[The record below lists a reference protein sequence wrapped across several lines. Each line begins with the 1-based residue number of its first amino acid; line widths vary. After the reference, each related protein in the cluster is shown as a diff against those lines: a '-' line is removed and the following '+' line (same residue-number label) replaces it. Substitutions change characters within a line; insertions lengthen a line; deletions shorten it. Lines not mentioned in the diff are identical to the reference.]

1 MINGL
6 IGEADI
12 SQGKLAK
19 ALGISSSMLSNY
31 LSGKNIPTMELI
43 AKCRDIFSLENEGIK
58 EIFAKTFL
66 SSAQSNHTIHLD
78 TRFFNP
84 KRLDLLVK
92 AILICMLYPE
102 NMDYNIVKLPDPGL
116 VRLGSLFSEYY
127 KALDHK
133 VDYKPPAQDE
143 KDKIAP
149 KNDI

>member
-12 SQGKLAK
+12 SQGTLAK
-19 ALGISSSMLSNY
+19 DLGISPSMLSNY

-43 AKCRDIFSLENEGIK
+43 EKCRKRFSLENKGIK

-92 AILICMLYPE
+92 AILIVMLYPE
-102 NMDYNIVKLPDPGL
+102 NPNYSSAPLDPEL
-116 VRLGSLFSEYY
+116 KSLGQIIFGYY
-127 KALDHK
+127 KILDNR
-133 VDYKPPAQDE
+133 VEYKPPVQDG
-143 KDKIAP
+143 KDKASP
-149 KNDI
+149 KTDT

>member
-19 ALGISSSMLSNY
+19 NLGISPSMLSNY

-43 AKCRDIFSLENEGIK
+43 EKCRERFGLRNKGIK

-66 SSAQSNHTIHLD
+66 SSARSSHAIHLD

-92 AILICMLYPE
+92 TILVFMLYPE
-102 NMDYNIVKLPDPGL
+102 DPNFIEKPFDPELRHLGNIISD
-116 VRLGSLFSEYY
+116 YY
-127 KALDHK
+127 KNLDNK
-133 VDYKPPAQDE
+133 VEYKPPIQDA
-143 KDKIAP
+143 KDKASP
-149 KNDI
+149 KTDT